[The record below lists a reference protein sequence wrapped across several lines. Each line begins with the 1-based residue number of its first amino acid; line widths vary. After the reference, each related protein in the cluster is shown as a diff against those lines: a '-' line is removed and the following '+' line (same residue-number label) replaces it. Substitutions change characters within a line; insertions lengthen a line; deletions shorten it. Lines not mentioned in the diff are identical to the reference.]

1 MIKLSDYLF
10 NRIADYGVKSIFMI
24 SGGGNMHLIDSVG
37 VNKKLKYICN
47 HNEQASAIAA
57 EGYARVKN
65 GLGVCL
71 VTTGPG
77 GTNTITGVLGSWLD
91 SIPVLYISGQ
101 VKRSDMADMPG
112 LRQLGV
118 QEAPI
123 VDMIRP
129 ITKYAVTIT
138 DPLSVGY
145 HLDKAIDLAM
155 SGRMGP
161 VWLDI
166 PLDVQAAMIDERKL
180 AKYVS
185 DKEKGISDNELTRA
199 IKRVINMIENAER
212 PIILAGHGIRLSGA
226 GEAFMNLIAR
236 LNIPVVT
243 SMGGTDTIP
252 SNNRLFIGRIG
263 SFGNRS
269 GNFAIQNSDLIIS
282 LGARMH
288 LWNIGYDYKN
298 FGREAKKIVVDID
311 PCELNKKT
319 ISPDLKI
326 QVDVAVFIKKL
337 LTVLGRKS
345 ISSSRGWRDR
355 CSDWKKRY
363 PVVLPEYAK
372 EKKFVN
378 SYYFTEVLSSLLESD
393 DIIVTGNGTAFTG
406 TIQAINI
413 KKGQRFHC
421 NVGCASMGYDLPA
434 AIGASI
440 ATGGKKRIILVTGD
454 GSIMMNLQE
463 LQTIYH
469 YKLPI
474 IIFLLNNE
482 GYLAIRNTQASFFK
496 NRFVASE
503 KNSGVSF
510 PDFKDVAKTFKLK
523 YVDINNHSG
532 LKAKIAAVLSS
543 KRPILCNLKMNPMQ
557 PLYPKGSSKKNPDG
571 SMTSKPIEDM
581 YPFLDRA
588 EFLADM
594 IIKPINFD

>member
-10 NRIADYGVKSIFMI
+10 NRIADYGVKDIFMI
-24 SGGGNMHLIDSVG
+24 SGGGNMHLINSVG
-37 VNKKLKYICN
+37 TNKRLNYICN
-47 HNEQASAIAA
+47 HHEQASAIAA

-65 GLGVCL
+65 SLGVCL

-77 GTNTITGVLGSWLD
+77 GTNTITGVLGAWLD

-101 VKRSDMADMPG
+101 VKRNDMVNSSG

-123 VDMIRP
+123 VDMVKP

-138 DPLSVGY
+138 NPLSIRY
-145 HLDKAIDLAM
+145 HLEKAIDLATN
-155 SGRMGP
+155 GRMGP

-166 PLDVQAAMIDERKL
+166 PLDVQAAMIEETRLHKYLKSKKNEISNQKL
-180 AKYVS
+180 DYLVKKTIDMVKAAK
-185 DKEKGISDNELTRA
+185 
-199 IKRVINMIENAER
+199 R

-226 GEAFMNLIAR
+226 GEEFMNLVEK
-236 LNIPVVT
+236 LGIPVVT
-243 SMGGTDTIP
+243 SMGGTDIIP
-252 SNNRLFIGRIG
+252 STHRLFVGRIG

-282 LGARMH
+282 FGARMH
-288 LWNIGYDYKN
+288 LWSIGYDYNN
-298 FGREAKKIVVDID
+298 FGREAKKIVIDID
-311 PCELNKKT
+311 HCELNKKT

-326 QVDVAVFIKKL
+326 QANVAVFIKKFSAAL
-337 LTVLGRKS
+337 NSNPITSPHKWIV
-345 ISSSRGWRDR
+345 R

-363 PVVLPEYAK
+363 PVVLPEYSK

-378 SYYFTEVLSSLLESD
+378 SYYFTEVLSGLLKNND
-393 DIIVTGNGTAFTG
+393 VIVTGNGTAFTG
-406 TIQAINI
+406 TIQAISI

-434 AIGASI
+434 AIGASVAI
-440 ATGGKKRIILVTGD
+440 GKRKRIILITGD

-463 LQTIYH
+463 LQTISH

-482 GYLAIRNTQASFFK
+482 GYLAIRNTQTSFFK
-496 NRFVASE
+496 SHFVASE

-510 PDFKDVAKTFKLK
+510 PNFRDIAKAFNLK
-523 YVDINNHSG
+523 YISICNHSG
-532 LKAKIAAVLSS
+532 LKAKIAKVLSS
-543 KRPILCNLKMNPMQ
+543 KQSILCDLRMNPAQ
-557 PLYPKGSSKKNPDG
+557 PLYPKVSSKKNPDG
-571 SMTSKPIEDM
+571 SIISKPIEDM
-581 YPFLDRA
+581 YPFLNRE
-588 EFLADM
+588 EFLANM
-594 IIKPINFD
+594 IIKPINFN